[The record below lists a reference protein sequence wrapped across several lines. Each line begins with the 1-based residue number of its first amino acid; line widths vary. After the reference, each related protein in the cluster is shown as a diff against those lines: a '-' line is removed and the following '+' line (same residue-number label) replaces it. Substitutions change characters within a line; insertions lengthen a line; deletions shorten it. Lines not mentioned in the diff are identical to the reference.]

1 MRRHRLVICLLA
13 LSAAT
18 LFAQMPLLGAVIGT
32 SFCTWVV
39 AAALLPAPADETT
52 TTPIGDHR
60 E

>member
-1 MRRHRLVICLLA
+1 MRRHRLTICALA
-13 LSAAT
+13 IAGAF